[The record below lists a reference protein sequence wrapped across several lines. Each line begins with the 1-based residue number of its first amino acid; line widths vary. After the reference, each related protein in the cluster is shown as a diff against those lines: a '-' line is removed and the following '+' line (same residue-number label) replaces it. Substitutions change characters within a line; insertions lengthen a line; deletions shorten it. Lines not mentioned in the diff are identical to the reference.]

1 MTGFQT
7 FYDFSSLQSFIS
19 SSTNTRSIGVVP
31 TMGALHVG
39 HLSLIDRALE
49 ENDLVVVTIFVNP
62 KQFNNPKD
70 LENYPRVPENDLS
83 LLGAYTRVVVCMP
96 EENDVYPEK
105 DPYQQ
110 VSLGL
115 LDSVLEG
122 EFRPGHFAG
131 VAHVVHN
138 LIYFTKVQRA
148 YFGLKDIQQLSVIKR
163 MVHETG
169 LQVAVVPCETVRDE
183 SGMALSSRNLL
194 LSKDNYRDASI
205 IFKTLDFVRK
215 NTKVEA
221 AEEVKKKAL
230 KLFNSGSLKLEYLE
244 FVNQN
249 TFEPYKNG
257 DVDGACCI
265 AAYCNGVR
273 LIDNVLL

>member
-7 FYDFSSLQSFIS
+7 FYDFDSLQRFIS
-19 SSTNTRSIGVVP
+19 SFPKKTSLGLVP

-39 HLSLIDRALE
+39 HLSLIDKALY

-83 LLGAYTRVVVCMP
+83 LLRAYERVVVCMP
-96 EENDVYPEK
+96 EENDVYPAK

-115 LDSVLEG
+115 LDRVLEG
-122 EFRPGHFAG
+122 EFRPGHFSG

-138 LIYFTKVQRA
+138 LIYFTKAQRA
-148 YFGLKDIQQLSVIKR
+148 YFGLKDIQQLSVIR
-163 MVHETG
+163 HMVSETE
-169 LQVAVVPCETVRDE
+169 LPVDVVPCETIRDK

-194 LSKDNYRDASI
+194 LSKDQYRDATI
-205 IFKTLDFVRK
+205 IFKTLDFVRQTIK
-215 NTKVEA
+215 EER
-221 AEEVKKKAL
+221 AEDVKKKAI
-230 KLFNSGSLKLEYLE
+230 KLFNSGSLQLEYLE
-244 FVNQN
+244 LVNQN
-249 TFEPYKNG
+249 TFESYRTG
-257 DVDGACCI
+257 DADGACCI
-265 AAYCNGVR
+265 AAYCDGVR

>member
-7 FYDFSSLQSFIS
+7 FYDFGSLQSFIS

-83 LLGAYTRVVVCMP
+83 LLSAYKRVVVCMP

-138 LIYFTKVQRA
+138 LIYFIKAQSA
-148 YFGLKDIQQLSVIKR
+148 YFGLKDIQQLSVIRR
-163 MVHETG
+163 MVVETQ
-169 LQVAVVPCETVRDE
+169 LPVKVVPCETVRDE

-215 NTKVEA
+215 NTKVEPS
-221 AEEVKKKAL
+221 EEVKKKAL
-230 KLFNSGSLKLEYLE
+230 KLFNSGSLRLEYLE
-244 FVNQN
+244 IVNQN

-257 DVDGACCI
+257 EVDGACCI

>member
-7 FYDFSSLQSFIS
+7 FYDFSSLQGFIS
-19 SSTNTRSIGVVP
+19 SSTNTPSIGVVP

-39 HLSLIDRALE
+39 HLSLIDSALE

-83 LLGAYTRVVVCMP
+83 LLSAYKRVVVCMP

-105 DPYQQ
+105 DPYQK

-138 LIYFTKVQRA
+138 LIYFIKAQRA
-148 YFGLKDIQQLSVIKR
+148 YFGLKDIQQLSVISH
-163 MVHETG
+163 MVHESG
-169 LQVAVVPCETVRDE
+169 LSVAVVPCETMRDE

-194 LSKDNYRDASI
+194 LSKDDFRDASI

-215 NTKVEA
+215 NIKKKT
-221 AEEVKKKAL
+221 AEEVKKKAIE
-230 KLFNSGSLKLEYLE
+230 LFNSGSLRLEYLE
-244 FVNQN
+244 IVNQN
-249 TFEPYKNG
+249 TFEPHKNG
-257 DVDGACCI
+257 EADGACCI

>member
-7 FYDFSSLQSFIS
+7 FYDFGSLQSFIS
-19 SSTNTRSIGVVP
+19 SSTNTRSVGVVP

-83 LLGAYTRVVVCMP
+83 LLSAYKRVVVCMP

-105 DPYQQ
+105 DPYQE

-138 LIYFTKVQRA
+138 LIYFIKAQSA

-163 MVHETG
+163 MVSETQ
-169 LQVAVVPCETVRDE
+169 LLVKVVPCETVRDK

-194 LSKDNYRDASI
+194 LSQDDYRDATI
-205 IFKTLDFVRK
+205 IFKTLDFVRQK
-215 NTKVEA
+215 IKEERPEDVKRKAVE
-221 AEEVKKKAL
+221 
-230 KLFNSGSLKLEYLE
+230 LFNSGSLKLEYLE
-244 FVNQN
+244 FINQN
-249 TFEPYKNG
+249 SFEPYETG
-257 DVDGACCI
+257 DDDGACCI
-265 AAYCNGVR
+265 AAYCDGVR

>member
-7 FYDFSSLQSFIS
+7 FYDFDSLQRFIS
-19 SSTNTRSIGVVP
+19 SFQKKPSLGLVP

-39 HLSLIDRALE
+39 HLSLIDKALN

-70 LENYPRVPENDLS
+70 LANYPRVPENDLS
-83 LLGAYTRVVVCMP
+83 LLRAYERVVVCMP
-96 EENDVYPEK
+96 EENDVYPAK

-115 LDSVLEG
+115 LDRVLEG
-122 EFRPGHFAG
+122 EFRPGHFSG

-138 LIYFTKVQRA
+138 LIYFIKAQRA
-148 YFGLKDIQQLSVIKR
+148 YFGLKDIQQLSVIR
-163 MVHETG
+163 HMVNETK
-169 LQVAVVPCETVRDE
+169 LSVDVVPCETIRDK

-194 LSKDNYRDASI
+194 LSKDHYRDAAI
-205 IFKTLDFVRK
+205 IFKTLDFVRRTIK
-215 NTKVEA
+215 EER
-221 AEEVKKKAL
+221 AEDVKKQAI
-230 KLFNSGSLKLEYLE
+230 KLFNSGSLQLEYLE
-244 FVNQN
+244 LVNQN
-249 TFEPYKNG
+249 TFESYKTG
-257 DVDGACCI
+257 DADGACCI
-265 AAYCNGVR
+265 AAYCDGVR

>member
-7 FYDFSSLQSFIS
+7 FYEFDSLQRFIS
-19 SSTNTRSIGVVP
+19 SFKKKPSLGLVP

-39 HLSLIDRALE
+39 HLSLIDKALY

-83 LLGAYTRVVVCMP
+83 LLRAYERVVVCMP
-96 EENDVYPEK
+96 EENDVYPAK

-115 LDSVLEG
+115 LDRVLEG
-122 EFRPGHFAG
+122 EFRPGHFSG

-138 LIYFTKVQRA
+138 LIYFIKAQRA
-148 YFGLKDIQQLSVIKR
+148 YFGLKDIQQLSVIR
-163 MVHETG
+163 HMVSETK
-169 LQVAVVPCETVRDE
+169 LPVDVVPCETIRDK

-194 LSKDNYRDASI
+194 LSKDQYRDATI
-205 IFKTLDFVRK
+205 IFKTLDFVRQTIK
-215 NTKVEA
+215 EER
-221 AEEVKKKAL
+221 AEDVKKKAIE
-230 KLFNSGSLKLEYLE
+230 LFNSGSLQLEYLE
-244 FVNQN
+244 LVNQN
-249 TFEPYKNG
+249 TFESYKIG
-257 DVDGACCI
+257 DTDGACCI
-265 AAYCNGVR
+265 AAYCDGVR

>member
-7 FYDFSSLQSFIS
+7 FYEFISLQSFIS
-19 SSTNTRSIGVVP
+19 NNPKITSVGVVP

-39 HLSLIDRALE
+39 HLSLIDKALE

-62 KQFNNPKD
+62 KQFNNPVD
-70 LENYPRVPENDLS
+70 LEKYPRVPENDLS
-83 LLGAYTRVVVCMP
+83 LLRKYERVAVCMP
-96 EENDVYPEK
+96 EVADVYPAA
-105 DPYQQ
+105 DPYKE

-115 LDSVLEG
+115 LDTVLEG
-122 EFRPGHFAG
+122 KFRPGHFTG

-138 LIYFTKVQRA
+138 LIYFIKAQRA
-148 YFGLKDIQQLSVIKR
+148 YFGLKDIQQLSVIKH

-194 LSKDNYRDASI
+194 LSQADYRNATI
-205 IFKTLDFVRK
+205 IFKTLDFVRQK
-215 NTKVEA
+215 IKEER
-221 AEEVKKKAL
+221 AEDVKKKAIE
-230 KLFNSGSLKLEYLE
+230 LFNSGSLELEYLE
-244 FVNQN
+244 LVNQN
-249 TFEPYKNG
+249 SFEPYKTG
-257 DVDGACCI
+257 DDDGACCI
-265 AAYCNGVR
+265 AAYCDGVR

>member
-7 FYDFSSLQSFIS
+7 FYDFISLQSFIS
-19 SSTNTRSIGVVP
+19 NNPKIASVGVVP

-39 HLSLIDRALE
+39 HLSLIDKALE

-62 KQFNNPKD
+62 KQFNNPID

-83 LLGAYTRVVVCMP
+83 LLSKYERVAVCLP
-96 EENDVYPEK
+96 EVIDVYPDV
-105 DPYQQ
+105 DPYNE

-115 LDSVLEG
+115 LDKVLEG
-122 EFRPGHFAG
+122 EYRPGHFAG

-138 LIYFTKVQRA
+138 LIYFIKAQRA
-148 YFGLKDIQQLSVIKR
+148 YFGLKDIQQLSVIRR
-163 MVHETG
+163 MVSVTK
-169 LQVAVVPCETVRDE
+169 LPVKVVPCQTVRDE

-194 LSKDNYRDASI
+194 LSQDDYRDATI
-205 IFKTLDFVRK
+205 IFKTLDFVRQK
-215 NTKVEA
+215 IKEER
-221 AEEVKKKAL
+221 AEDVKKKAIE
-230 KLFNSGSLKLEYLE
+230 LFNSGSLQLEYLE

-249 TFEPYKNG
+249 SFEPYETG
-257 DVDGACCI
+257 DDDGACCI
-265 AAYCNGVR
+265 AAYCDGVR

>member
-7 FYDFSSLQSFIS
+7 FYDFISLQSFIS
-19 SSTNTRSIGVVP
+19 NNPKIASVGVVP

-39 HLSLIDRALE
+39 HLSLIDKALE

-62 KQFNNPKD
+62 KQFNNPID

-83 LLGAYTRVVVCMP
+83 LLSKYERVAVCLP
-96 EENDVYPEK
+96 EVIDVYPDV
-105 DPYQQ
+105 DPYNE

-115 LDSVLEG
+115 LDKVLEG
-122 EFRPGHFAG
+122 EYRPGHFAG

-138 LIYFTKVQRA
+138 LIYFIKAQSA
-148 YFGLKDIQQLSVIKR
+148 YFGLKDIQQLSVIRR
-163 MVHETG
+163 MVGETQ
-169 LQVAVVPCETVRDE
+169 LPVKVVPCETVRDE

-215 NTKVEA
+215 NTKVEP

-230 KLFNSGSLKLEYLE
+230 KLFNSGSLRLEYLE
-244 FVNQN
+244 IVNQN

-257 DVDGACCI
+257 EVDGACCI

>member
-83 LLGAYTRVVVCMP
+83 LLSAYTRVVVCMP

>member
-83 LLGAYTRVVVCMP
+83 LLSAYTRVVVCMP

-138 LIYFTKVQRA
+138 LIYFTKAQRA

-249 TFEPYKNG
+249 TFEQYKNG
-257 DVDGACCI
+257 DADGACCI

>member
-7 FYDFSSLQSFIS
+7 FYDFDSLQRFIS
-19 SSTNTRSIGVVP
+19 SFQKKPSLGLVP

-39 HLSLIDRALE
+39 HLSLIDKALY

-83 LLGAYTRVVVCMP
+83 LLRAYERVVVCMP
-96 EENDVYPEK
+96 EENDVYPIK

-115 LDSVLEG
+115 LDRVLEG
-122 EFRPGHFAG
+122 EFRPGHFSG

-138 LIYFTKVQRA
+138 LIYFIKAQRA
-148 YFGLKDIQQLSVIKR
+148 YFGLKDIQQLSVIR
-163 MVHETG
+163 HMVSETK
-169 LQVAVVPCETVRDE
+169 LPVDVVPCETIRDK

-194 LSKDNYRDASI
+194 LSKDQYRDATI
-205 IFKTLDFVRK
+205 IFKTLDFVRQTIK
-215 NTKVEA
+215 EER
-221 AEEVKKKAL
+221 AEDVKKKAIE
-230 KLFNSGSLKLEYLE
+230 LFNSGSLQLEYLE
-244 FVNQN
+244 LVNQN
-249 TFEPYKNG
+249 TFESYKIG
-257 DVDGACCI
+257 DTDGACCI
-265 AAYCNGVR
+265 AAYCDGVR

>member
-83 LLGAYTRVVVCMP
+83 LLSAYTRVVVCMP

-257 DVDGACCI
+257 DADGACCI

>member
-7 FYDFSSLQSFIS
+7 IYDFGSLQSYIS
-19 SSTNTRSIGVVP
+19 SSTNTRSVGVVP

-83 LLGAYTRVVVCMP
+83 LLSAYKRVVVCMP

-138 LIYFTKVQRA
+138 LIYFTKAQRA
-148 YFGLKDIQQLSVIKR
+148 YFGLKDIQQLSVIKH

-244 FVNQN
+244 IVNQN

-257 DVDGACCI
+257 DTDGACCI

>member
-7 FYDFSSLQSFIS
+7 FYDFGSLQRFIS
-19 SSTNTRSIGVVP
+19 SFKKKPSVGVVP

-39 HLSLIDRALE
+39 HLSLIDRALN

-70 LENYPRVPENDLS
+70 LENYPRVPESDLS
-83 LLGAYTRVVVCMP
+83 LLRKYERVAVCLP
-96 EENDVYPEK
+96 EEKDVYPSE
-105 DPYQQ
+105 DPYTQ

-115 LDSVLEG
+115 LDLVLEG

-138 LIYFTKVQRA
+138 LIYFIKAQSA
-148 YFGLKDIQQLSVIKR
+148 YFGLKDLQQLSVIRR
-163 MVHETG
+163 MVSETQ
-169 LQVAVVPCETVRDE
+169 LPVKVVPCETVRDE

-194 LSKDNYRDASI
+194 LSKDHYRDASI

-215 NTKVEA
+215 NIKKSTREEIQRQAVE
-221 AEEVKKKAL
+221 
-230 KLFNSGSLKLEYLE
+230 LFNSGSLKLEYLE
-244 FVNQN
+244 IINQDS
-249 TFEPYKNG
+249 FAPYKSG
-257 DVDGACCI
+257 DTNGACCI
-265 AAYCNGVR
+265 AAYCNNVR
-273 LIDNVLL
+273 LIDNVLF

>member
-7 FYDFSSLQSFIS
+7 IYDFGSLQSYIS
-19 SSTNTRSIGVVP
+19 SSTNTRSVGVVP

-83 LLGAYTRVVVCMP
+83 LLSAYKRVVVCMP

-138 LIYFTKVQRA
+138 LIYFTKAQRA
-148 YFGLKDIQQLSVIKR
+148 YFGLKDIQQLSVIKH

-215 NTKVEA
+215 NTKVEPS
-221 AEEVKKKAL
+221 EEVKKKAL
-230 KLFNSGSLKLEYLE
+230 KLFNSGSLRLEYLE
-244 FVNQN
+244 IVNQN
-249 TFEPYKNG
+249 TFEPYNNG
-257 DVDGACCI
+257 EVDGACCI

>member
-7 FYDFSSLQSFIS
+7 FYDFDSLQRFIS
-19 SSTNTRSIGVVP
+19 SFQKKPSLGLVP

-39 HLSLIDRALE
+39 HLSLIDKALN

-83 LLGAYTRVVVCMP
+83 LLRAYERVVVCMP
-96 EENDVYPEK
+96 EENDVYPAK

-115 LDSVLEG
+115 LDRVLEG
-122 EFRPGHFAG
+122 EFRPGHFSG

-138 LIYFTKVQRA
+138 LIYFIKAQRA
-148 YFGLKDIQQLSVIKR
+148 YFGLKDIQQLSVIR
-163 MVHETG
+163 HMVNETK
-169 LQVAVVPCETVRDE
+169 LSVDVVPCETIRDK

-194 LSKDNYRDASI
+194 LSKDHYRDAAI
-205 IFKTLDFVRK
+205 IFKTLDFVRRTIK
-215 NTKVEA
+215 EER
-221 AEEVKKKAL
+221 AEDVKKQAI
-230 KLFNSGSLKLEYLE
+230 KLFNSGSLQLEYLE
-244 FVNQN
+244 LVNQN
-249 TFEPYKNG
+249 TFESYKTG
-257 DVDGACCI
+257 DADGACCI
-265 AAYCNGVR
+265 AAYCDGVR